1 LGVFDSADSAAAKG
15 FQSLAG
21 DDDSLVYAHSTDAGV
36 KGKLGVSGDAV
47 IVLKSFDDKRSD
59 LPVHGTFDKEAVASF
74 VAGNSVPLI
83 QTFSQDS
90 SKKIFS
96 SPVKTHILFFTDKS
110 KDHHSET
117 LSTLTTIAQENK
129 GKALFVN
136 VPHSE
141 KRVLDYFGITEEQL
155 PTLVL
160 ADMAGDNMKKFPLDG
175 AMTATNVNTF
185 MAKYFAGDLKPHLKT
200 ETAQAE
206 DTTGD
211 VVVLRGSSFADL
223 VLNNDKD
230 VLVEFYAPW
239 CGHCKKLAPTY
250 DEVGRR
256 LKNVNSVRVAKI
268 DATAN
273 EIDVPGLSVRGYPSI
288 YFFKGNDKANPV
300 KYEGGREAD
309 DFIEYISSNSHNK
322 FSHDEL

>member
-1 LGVFDSADSAAAKG
+1 
-15 FQSLAG
+15 
-21 DDDSLVYAHSTDAGV
+21 LVYAHTTDAGV
-36 KGKLGVSGDAV
+36 KSKLGVSGDAV
-47 IVLKSFDDKRSD
+47 VVLKSFDDKRND
-59 LPVHGTFDKEAVASF
+59 MQITGEFDKDAVANF
-74 VAGNSVPLI
+74 VAGASVPLI
-83 QTFSQDS
+83 QTFSQES

-110 KDHHSET
+110 KDHHDET
-117 LSTLTTIAQENK
+117 IKTLTPLATSHK

-141 KRVLDYFGITEEQL
+141 KRVLDYFGITESQL

-160 ADMAGDNMKKFPLDG
+160 ADMSNDNMKKFPFEGSL
-175 AMTATNVNTF
+175 T
-185 MAKYFAGDLKPHLKT
+185 GDKVSEFLGKFFSGSLKPHLKS
-200 ETAQAE
+200 EAVE
-206 DTTGD
+206 DSDTTGD
-211 VVVLRGSSFADL
+211 VVILKGTSFADL

-239 CGHCKKLAPTY
+239 CGHCKKLSPTY

-256 LKNVNSVRVAKI
+256 LKGVSSVVVAKI

-288 YFFKGNDKANPV
+288 YFFKGNDKKNPI

-309 DFIEYISSNSHNK
+309 DFIEYLATNSHSK